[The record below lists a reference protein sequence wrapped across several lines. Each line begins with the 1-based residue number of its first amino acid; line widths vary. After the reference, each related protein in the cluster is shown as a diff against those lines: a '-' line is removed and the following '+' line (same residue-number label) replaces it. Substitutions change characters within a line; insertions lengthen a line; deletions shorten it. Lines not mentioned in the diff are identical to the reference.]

1 MLLNQINK
9 IILLHFCGCLFLT
22 TRLVWLPWTAV
33 AVAAAGTDLATAAAT
48 TTTTSATGVLLI
60 VHIQSH

>member
-33 AVAAAGTDLATAAAT
+33 AAAAGTDLATAAAIT
-48 TTTTSATGVLLI
+48 TTTGVLLI